1 VASAPAGRSSPRA
14 LALASKLRAAAA
26 GLIATIEIIDPQA
39 WDRLRKPGEWSP
51 GKDAEHVTD
60 ATALHSWRVCST
72 LGLGHPEPPEIERAQ
87 LTASRSQAE
96 ILATLRTRIERS
108 AAVIED
114 LTDAQLDVV
123 DRTSRS
129 VADVI
134 ERPLIRHLETHRE
147 EIEKKL
153 RALRR

>member
-1 VASAPAGRSSPRA
+1 MTSAPAGRSSRRA

-26 GLIATIEIIDPQA
+26 GLIATIESVDPQA
-39 WDRLRKPGEWSP
+39 WDQLRKPGEWSP

-60 ATALHSWRVCST
+60 ATAMHFWRVCST
-72 LGLGHPEPPEIERAQ
+72 LGMTHPEPPQIQRAQ
-87 LTASRSQAE
+87 LIASRSQAE
-96 ILATLRTRIERS
+96 ILATLRSRIERS
-108 AAVIED
+108 ATVIED
-114 LTDAQLDVV
+114 LSDAQLDVV
-123 DRTSRS
+123 DGTSRS